1 MTELKQQIRENG
13 IWYTLVGDYYIPN
26 LTLPEEERSI
36 GRYGR
41 LHREYIKETK
51 PHRELNRMMARNQ
64 EIDDTFLSL

>member
-36 GRYGR
+36 GD
-41 LHREYIKETK
+41 
-51 PHRELNRMMARNQ
+51 MAGCTGN
-64 EIDDTFLSL
+64 I